1 VSPVPWPRVYAISV
15 TADTAIPT
23 TTETILAT
31 LAGVATD
38 GPGQR
43 VRITGWAQVVPGT
56 GTTGLTLRIRRGT
69 AVTDPL
75 VGEANAVAGGVA
87 AGAAREID
95 VEAIDTLG
103 DVAGQSYVLTCQQ
116 AAATANG
123 TALQAQ
129 IRAEI
134 LP

>member
-1 VSPVPWPRVYAISV
+1 VSPVPWPRVYAVSV

-31 LAGVATD
+31 LSGIATD
-38 GPGQR
+38 GPGQT
-43 VRITGWAQVVPGT
+43 VRITGWAQVTPGT
-56 GTTGLTLRIRRGT
+56 GATSLTLRIRRGT
-69 AVTDPL
+69 AITGPV

-87 AGAAREID
+87 AGSAREID

-103 DVAGQSYVLTCQQ
+103 DVAGQSYVLTIQQ
-116 AAATANG
+116 AAATGNG

-129 IRAEI
+129 ARAEI
-134 LP
+134 IP